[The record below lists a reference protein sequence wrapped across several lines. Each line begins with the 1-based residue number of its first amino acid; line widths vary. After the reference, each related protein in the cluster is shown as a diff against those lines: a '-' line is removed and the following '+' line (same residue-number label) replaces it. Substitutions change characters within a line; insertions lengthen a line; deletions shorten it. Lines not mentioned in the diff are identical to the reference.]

1 MDQGKVLAVGT
12 LEELIQIVG
21 EKDITYICGDFKA
34 NQAGEILGSIKK
46 ESILSLQ
53 DGKAVLA
60 VPLLLEKF
68 FKTGLVIHDVSI
80 KKPSLES
87 VFLKLTGKELRE

>member
-1 MDQGKVLAVGT
+1 MGT
-12 LEELIQIVG
+12 LKELIQIVG

-53 DGKAVLA
+53 DGKAVRAVEASRA